1 MAEAVL
7 AIMSEKD
14 CSLDSGGCSMKQN
27 SMAVVYEATK
37 EGYEVS
43 ENESSLQA
51 LAFHF
56 SLKLKVNE
64 SAFVFGSSVWQ
75 VRDG

>member
-1 MAEAVL
+1 
-7 AIMSEKD
+7 
-14 CSLDSGGCSMKQN
+14 MKQN